1 MATIKPISSEEGDRF
16 RFHPATEVTGPL
28 HDRARSAVSSA
39 AATLCAL
46 VPDGRHRSL
55 MLTAL
60 QEAMMWANA
69 GIACDTE
76 DSAAVSA

>member
-1 MATIKPISSEEGDRF
+1 MATIKHITEEEEHRF
-16 RFHPATEVTGPL
+16 RFHPATETTGPK
-28 HDRARSAVSSA
+28 HNRVREVISYT
-39 AATLCAL
+39 ATNLTGL
-46 VPDGRHRSL
+46 VPDGRHRAL